1 MGHVVGVE
9 RTQAVL
15 FPQSLEEYISTDNPV
30 RFIDAYVA
38 NLDLVKLG
46 FAHAIASE
54 TGRPAY
60 DPGDLLR
67 LYIYGYLNGVRSS
80 RRLEKESQRNVEVMW
95 LMRKLRPDFKTI
107 ADFRVDNRRALSAV
121 FKEFIVFC
129 RELEMFGGELVA
141 VDGSKFRA
149 SNSRE
154 RVFTAAKL
162 ADRLQRI
169 EEQIRAYLAELD
181 HNDREQ
187 APAPAAPEGLN
198 AQELQARIAQLGER
212 QERYRALQQEME
224 ERHLGQIALTDP
236 DARLMPQSFSQG
248 GGTVVAYN
256 LQTAVDSKH
265 KLIVAYTVTSDTND
279 LRQLAN
285 MATQAKEALKVESL
299 EVVADRGYYDG
310 DEVAKCE
317 AQGIQAYVAKPASSS
332 KNLSQGRFS
341 KADFV
346 YDAAADGY
354 RCPAGQWLAYR
365 FTATQKGRELK
376 HYYTSISACVNC
388 QLRAQCTTRTD
399 GGPRQVTRLVNED
412 ALDRMAQRIAAEPEK
427 LALRKELAEH
437 PFGTLK
443 RPWNQGYWLL
453 RGLSKV
459 TAEGALSLLVY
470 NMNRVM
476 NVLGIP
482 ALMAAL
488 A

>member
-1 MGHVVGVE
+1 MGHVCGVE

-15 FPQSLEEYISTDNPV
+15 FPQSLDEYINEDNPV

-38 NLDLVKLG
+38 SLDLVELG
-46 FAHAIASE
+46 FAHATPSS

-67 LYIYGYLNGVRSS
+67 LYIYGYLNRVRSS
-80 RRLEKESQRNVEVMW
+80 RRLEKEAQRNVELMW

-107 ADFRVDNRRALSAV
+107 ADFRVDNRSVLTAV
-121 FKEFIVFC
+121 FKQFVCFC
-129 RELEMFGGELVA
+129 RELDMFGGELVA
-141 VDGSKFRA
+141 IDGSKFRA
-149 SNSRE
+149 SNSRA
-154 RVFTAAKL
+154 RIFTAGKL

-181 HNDREQ
+181 HNDQEQ
-187 APAPAAPEGLN
+187 EQTVQDPSS
-198 AQELQARIAQLGER
+198 AQDLQDKIAKLRER
-212 QERYRALQQEME
+212 QQHYRALQQEMQQ
-224 ERHLGQIALTDP
+224 RDLKQIALTDA

-265 KLIVAYTVTSDTND
+265 KLIAAYTVTNDTND
-279 LRQLAN
+279 LRQLTN
-285 MATQAKEALKVESL
+285 MATQAKQALGVERL
-299 EVVADRGYYDG
+299 EVVADAGYYDG
-310 DEVAKCE
+310 DEVAACE
-317 AQGIQAYVAKPASSS
+317 AQGIQAYVAKPPSSS
-332 KNLSQGRFS
+332 KSLNEGLFS
-341 KADFV
+341 KQDFV

-354 RCPAGQWLAYR
+354 RCPAGEWLSYR

-376 HYYTSISACVNC
+376 HYYTSACSHC
-388 QLRAQCTTRTD
+388 ELRPQCTSRAD

-412 ALDRMAQRIAAEPEK
+412 ALDRMAQRMAAEPEK
-427 LALRKELAEH
+427 LKLRKELAEH

-459 TAEGALSLLVY
+459 SAESALSMFAY
-470 NMNRVM
+470 NARRLINI
-476 NVLGIP
+476 LGVP
-482 ALMAAL
+482 ALIAAL